1 MKLPEIVNTV
11 EISGKVYDFQSLPE
25 EKKTEISLAIQDSM
39 MAIAGY
45 RSLKRE
51 NQLFRR
57 VGLEI
62 AHDRRFWVGAAFTLA
77 VLLAVATTLLALTW
91 GGVIVI

>member
-45 RSLKRE
+45 KR
-51 NQLFRR
+51 
-57 VGLEI
+57 VT
-62 AHDRRFWVGAAFTLA
+62 A
-77 VLLAVATTLLALTW
+77 
-91 GGVIVI
+91 

>member
-1 MKLPEIVNTV
+1 MAAWLDKHRRG
-11 EISGKVYDFQSLPE
+11 GKMERVDFVVMTKRS
-25 EKKTEISLAIQDSM
+25 
-39 MAIAGY
+39 Y

-51 NQLFRR
+51 NQLLRR
-57 VGLEI
+57 VGVEI
-62 AHDRRFWVGAAFTLA
+62 AHDKRFWVGAAFTLA

>member
-1 MKLPEIVNTV
+1 MERVDLVIMSKR
-11 EISGKVYDFQSLPE
+11 S
-25 EKKTEISLAIQDSM
+25 
-39 MAIAGY
+39 Y
-45 RSLKRE
+45 RGLKRE
-51 NQLFRR
+51 NQWLRR
-57 VGLEI
+57 VEIEI

>member
-25 EKKTEISLAIQDSM
+25 EKKLEISLAIQDSM

-45 RSLKRE
+45 KGE
-51 NQLFRR
+51 T
-57 VGLEI
+57 
-62 AHDRRFWVGAAFTLA
+62 A
-77 VLLAVATTLLALTW
+77 
-91 GGVIVI
+91 

>member
-45 RSLKRE
+45 KR
-51 NQLFRR
+51 QT
-57 VGLEI
+57 
-62 AHDRRFWVGAAFTLA
+62 A
-77 VLLAVATTLLALTW
+77 
-91 GGVIVI
+91 